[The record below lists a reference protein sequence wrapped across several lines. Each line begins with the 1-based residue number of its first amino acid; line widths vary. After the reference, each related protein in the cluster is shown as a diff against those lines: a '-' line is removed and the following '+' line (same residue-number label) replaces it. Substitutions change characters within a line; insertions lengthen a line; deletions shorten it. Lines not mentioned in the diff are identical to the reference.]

1 MLDRL
6 KEIAG
11 CLFAIGAFCILVA
24 LLSVEVTVLS
34 GSVILLVGVALYI
47 VCALLENKGSL

>member
-24 LLSVEVTVLS
+24 LLSVEATVLS

-47 VCALLENKGSL
+47 VCALLENKDSL